1 MSHRFRDSH
10 EQPSSLPRRY
20 FSLPKSYQTQNS
32 SVDSTKD
39 SSLSSRY
46 RSSSSSSTPS
56 SQSLQ
61 LGSSRTYGSATSSV
75 LTDVKRPLSHRP
87 GSNALS
93 PTSRTGNLRKN
104 SYPLTSSS
112 SVHTF
117 TPSYTTK
124 HVFSTSHRGSSSSL
138 GGSSDFS
145 WARGEMPVR
154 QRSSISLRETQSV
167 WGPDGP
173 PKRQNS
179 SSSLRDSPFIK
190 PGRSY
195 SSKGRSN
202 SEDTHSTSRKK
213 TSLADTERLSRS
225 VSPTPTVSYAGRS
238 ESKKR
243 DLSSDGKASLDKVT
257 ASKPVS
263 PDTQVRGDA
272 SEIRDGLVSQNS
284 GSAGTMLTRSASPP
298 TVQYKGSE
306 PLKERTP
313 SPKSPTVQHFS
324 SVIRRESPSSKSEVS
339 SSSGSRRLSGASQG
353 SLSDN
358 VDDDLESSAAR
369 DISVLS
375 REIASTYEGSL
386 GRSDSRKGR
395 FLSEKEKTNRKPE
408 EECDKGTKAVDK
420 EGSRKMKAN
429 KEKQFLREKSPPK
442 EKSTLFHKGH
452 RRSSSTG
459 STVTKD
465 DTKKSGKKFSTVFSR
480 KKPHSTDSEGE
491 EERSQR
497 KGLLPH
503 KGSKESLRG
512 NNRRGSSP
520 SSHSVSPLPRRK
532 ISSPGRFITYSS
544 DSQTASEE
552 PKKFSVPGKFFANKE
567 SKSGAESGDVEA
579 EGGGASASSKRRVS
593 LPGKIG
599 FPRSSST
606 ERASTAAS
614 KEEPSVD
621 PALLRRRRSNF
632 KKAQSFDVNNDPS
645 KNSMLN
651 KFKFWDL
658 SKKDRSAEEGKSPSS
673 SPAETL
679 GRKTTKNSSRE
690 ELKKKSPAT
699 RRDGARTVGLEV
711 SSQLTD
717 SSAKKKLEDKHSK
730 VSPKVKHTAKGDSL
744 VTNSGKD
751 AKVVYVGPVTKSS
764 PGQVGARKQGQ
775 KVTVDKKERVKPEV
789 VATDSKVRKSKVDVK
804 EQTEEKVSLEN
815 KKSVES
821 KGAAT
826 GAATVA
832 TEQKSDATKVIK
844 SFNEVS
850 TRDTVSKLRER
861 RRRRREER
869 ERFFAGTESA
879 PKESS
884 EVKDAMK
891 KEQGQQESESTK
903 GSVSD
908 HSDGKN
914 NQVDAK
920 IASEKR
926 DELSQNH
933 KKLEPTPKL
942 RVIGKMHTAD
952 DILQNGHKVNFRKL
966 RSQSIASAVHA
977 DIISDLIRENGLETK
992 TKNEVK
998 IPSVAELRMK
1008 FMNSKDDGKIL
1019 PSRTILKLSDRPN
1032 SVCGEILSPT
1042 EMKKFDDINFSLA
1055 KKSSVED
1062 VEAKK
1067 FSDSSS
1073 ESLLTAGQWKPIL
1086 KKINTPSPPPVNES
1100 TFKGEKKVENV
1111 AKEENK
1117 EETPEQEE
1125 LSINPGIVN
1134 DTLKRRRGSKTKK
1147 RKKSIFGTDKEKE
1160 KEREPKSPDEE
1171 TDMPQHGAVSAA
1183 IKAMFSRRPSSAEKT
1198 KSARKQRL
1206 KSAPES
1212 TTHGEA
1218 LKSGAERE
1226 RTMSAPS
1233 EIARKSPEV
1242 PPVQEHA
1249 ATKIDRVELSTT
1261 KHHEKAEKTQEGK
1274 NDENCKDIEVQ
1285 LQPLPEIQ
1293 EKPKE
1298 RKSLKK
1304 PSTNKKR
1311 VFRSTMKPFG
1321 LMKTKSES
1329 NISQLRIVSVDIP
1342 LDNDPE
1348 EEKKNNDKLITNE
1361 PDKIII
1367 SHEETKDSQQKG
1379 RKPSVFE
1386 ESLKEFY
1393 PNSTTGEESNKHVP
1407 EVTLEDL
1414 DAVSGQ
1420 TTQQLKSPA
1429 DDRMKIRPR
1438 RRHQTTT
1445 NPVKSLQQRND
1456 VRTDTEVERPRIE
1469 KKPVTSEHPVIKR
1482 KKKKYKDPDNLWRR
1496 HTVNLAASAIAGLAS
1511 TEDFTKVRL
1520 KKTAG
1525 PDEKDEYRGTKSTML
1540 IHIKGRRNLQ
1550 VRLVEPSV
1558 RSLNSGDCFALVTEK
1573 DLFSWIGRDCNPYE
1587 KAKVTEIVSKIKA
1600 KSELDCKARDI
1611 VTIEDGDGDC
1621 GAALE
1626 KFLRILKDD
1635 SGSKEIRDAKS
1646 MPKDEEY
1653 EKGCVRGNMVYK
1665 IHWTEPPTLMPVESM
1680 CGHIPQVAILDTK
1693 EVFIFDFGSELY
1705 VWNGQQSLSGQRKS
1719 AFALAKQLYNE
1730 AFKPHGIFDPI
1741 FPYGKPENGSVEV
1754 DNKTASQRPSWT
1766 LFARLHEKAETILFR
1781 EKFLDWPDPTKIIRM
1796 KGHPSMLELSNQ
1808 EKPPPVEL
1816 KPCDPKSLLKS
1827 PPPLECQSFE
1837 GVNVGRGKGIPTVCV
1852 GDIYKEGNLV
1862 TTVGLKV
1869 WHINEYRHFEL
1880 SPAHHGHFHSGEG
1893 YVIRWAYFVLTDRIA
1908 RDRKSRCRSTVTGR
1922 ERCAYFFWQGNDCS
1936 VNEKGAAAIMAVEL
1950 DEEKGPQVRVVQGK
1964 ENPVFLGLFKGG
1976 MIIHNGSVLKSPLDP
1991 EKKNPVDENT
2001 ATFSDTST
2009 TRMFVIRN
2017 EEPEEACLNQVKA
2030 SSYSLRSRTSL
2041 LLVVCKEAHIYLW
2054 HGCKSSS
2061 DSRSTAKA
2069 AAEKMKERK
2078 SVECNLD
2085 GLPAV
2090 SLSEVEEGS
2099 EKQDF
2104 WKAIGGKKYYYSLAN
2119 DPSKH
2124 NYQPRLFELSSATG
2138 KFISSEVL
2146 CPSRSEPKL
2155 CPFPFIQEDLYT
2167 AKQPGLFIVDGYY
2180 DVYVWEGWMPEDDDD
2195 VRTGSGRQRWDRDR
2209 RLAMETALSYAKE
2222 AGKRVSHR
2230 VYVVYAGMEPMTF
2243 KALFPYWNDTPD
2255 VIRIQ
2260 KQDGKH
2266 SNTKHYASDLLKE
2279 FTKESY
2285 SLSELQK
2292 VPPPQ
2297 GVDPAKLEAYLSD
2310 SSFQELF
2317 KMDKEAFNKLPGW
2330 RQVKLKKDVGLF

>member
-124 HVFSTSHRGSSSSL
+124 HVFTTSHRGSSSSL

-167 WGPDGP
+167 WEPDGP

-179 SSSLRDSPFIK
+179 SSSLRDSPFVK

-202 SEDTHSTSRKK
+202 SEDTHPTSQKK

-298 TVQYKGSE
+298 TVHYKGSE

-313 SPKSPTVQHFS
+313 SPKSSTVQHFS
-324 SVIRRESPSSKSEVS
+324 SVVRRESPSSKSEVS

-358 VDDDLESSAAR
+358 GDDDLESSAAR

-395 FLSEKEKTNRKPE
+395 FLSEKEKTNCKPE
-408 EECDKGTKAVDK
+408 EECDKGTKTVDK

-429 KEKQFLREKSPPK
+429 KGKQFLREKSPPK

-552 PKKFSVPGKFFANKE
+552 PTKFSVPGKFFANKE
-567 SKSGAESGDVEA
+567 SKSGAESGDLEA
-579 EGGGASASSKRRVS
+579 EDGGASASSKRRVS
-593 LPGKIG
+593 LPGKLG

-606 ERASTAAS
+606 ERASTAAW

-658 SKKDRSAEEGKSPSS
+658 SKKDRSPEEGKSPSS

-679 GRKTTKNSSRE
+679 RRKTTKNSSGE

-699 RRDGARTVGLEV
+699 RRDGARTVGMGV
-711 SSQLTD
+711 SLQLTD

-730 VSPKVKHTAKGDSL
+730 GSPKVKHTAKGDSL

-789 VATDSKVRKSKVDVK
+789 LATDSKVRKSKVDVK

-826 GAATVA
+826 CAATVA

-879 PKESS
+879 PKESN

-891 KEQGQQESESTK
+891 KDQGQQESESTK
-903 GSVSD
+903 GLVSD
-908 HSDGKN
+908 HSDGKS

-952 DILQNGHKVNFRKL
+952 DILQNGHKVNFRNL

-1086 KKINTPSPPPVNES
+1086 KKINTPSSPPVTES
-1100 TFKGEKKVENV
+1100 TFKGEKKDENV

-1218 LKSGAERE
+1218 LKSVPERE

-1261 KHHEKAEKTQEGK
+1261 KDHEKEEKTQEGK

-1304 PSTNKKR
+1304 
-1311 VFRSTMKPFG
+1311 
-1321 LMKTKSES
+1321 
-1329 NISQLRIVSVDIP
+1329 
-1342 LDNDPE
+1342 
-1348 EEKKNNDKLITNE
+1348 
-1361 PDKIII
+1361 
-1367 SHEETKDSQQKG
+1367 
-1379 RKPSVFE
+1379 RK
-1386 ESLKEFY
+1386 
-1393 PNSTTGEESNKHVP
+1393 
-1407 EVTLEDL
+1407 
-1414 DAVSGQ
+1414 
-1420 TTQQLKSPA
+1420 
-1429 DDRMKIRPR
+1429 
-1438 RRHQTTT
+1438 
-1445 NPVKSLQQRND
+1445 
-1456 VRTDTEVERPRIE
+1456 
-1469 KKPVTSEHPVIKR
+1469 
-1482 KKKKYKDPDNLWRR
+1482 
-1496 HTVNLAASAIAGLAS
+1496 
-1511 TEDFTKVRL
+1511 
-1520 KKTAG
+1520 
-1525 PDEKDEYRGTKSTML
+1525 
-1540 IHIKGRRNLQ
+1540 
-1550 VRLVEPSV
+1550 
-1558 RSLNSGDCFALVTEK
+1558 
-1573 DLFSWIGRDCNPYE
+1573 
-1587 KAKVTEIVSKIKA
+1587 
-1600 KSELDCKARDI
+1600 
-1611 VTIEDGDGDC
+1611 
-1621 GAALE
+1621 
-1626 KFLRILKDD
+1626 
-1635 SGSKEIRDAKS
+1635 
-1646 MPKDEEY
+1646 
-1653 EKGCVRGNMVYK
+1653 
-1665 IHWTEPPTLMPVESM
+1665 
-1680 CGHIPQVAILDTK
+1680 
-1693 EVFIFDFGSELY
+1693 
-1705 VWNGQQSLSGQRKS
+1705 
-1719 AFALAKQLYNE
+1719 
-1730 AFKPHGIFDPI
+1730 
-1741 FPYGKPENGSVEV
+1741 
-1754 DNKTASQRPSWT
+1754 
-1766 LFARLHEKAETILFR
+1766 
-1781 EKFLDWPDPTKIIRM
+1781 
-1796 KGHPSMLELSNQ
+1796 
-1808 EKPPPVEL
+1808 
-1816 KPCDPKSLLKS
+1816 
-1827 PPPLECQSFE
+1827 
-1837 GVNVGRGKGIPTVCV
+1837 
-1852 GDIYKEGNLV
+1852 
-1862 TTVGLKV
+1862 
-1869 WHINEYRHFEL
+1869 
-1880 SPAHHGHFHSGEG
+1880 
-1893 YVIRWAYFVLTDRIA
+1893 
-1908 RDRKSRCRSTVTGR
+1908 
-1922 ERCAYFFWQGNDCS
+1922 
-1936 VNEKGAAAIMAVEL
+1936 
-1950 DEEKGPQVRVVQGK
+1950 
-1964 ENPVFLGLFKGG
+1964 
-1976 MIIHNGSVLKSPLDP
+1976 
-1991 EKKNPVDENT
+1991 
-2001 ATFSDTST
+2001 
-2009 TRMFVIRN
+2009 
-2017 EEPEEACLNQVKA
+2017 
-2030 SSYSLRSRTSL
+2030 
-2041 LLVVCKEAHIYLW
+2041 
-2054 HGCKSSS
+2054 
-2061 DSRSTAKA
+2061 
-2069 AAEKMKERK
+2069 
-2078 SVECNLD
+2078 
-2085 GLPAV
+2085 
-2090 SLSEVEEGS
+2090 
-2099 EKQDF
+2099 
-2104 WKAIGGKKYYYSLAN
+2104 
-2119 DPSKH
+2119 
-2124 NYQPRLFELSSATG
+2124 
-2138 KFISSEVL
+2138 
-2146 CPSRSEPKL
+2146 
-2155 CPFPFIQEDLYT
+2155 
-2167 AKQPGLFIVDGYY
+2167 
-2180 DVYVWEGWMPEDDDD
+2180 
-2195 VRTGSGRQRWDRDR
+2195 
-2209 RLAMETALSYAKE
+2209 
-2222 AGKRVSHR
+2222 
-2230 VYVVYAGMEPMTF
+2230 
-2243 KALFPYWNDTPD
+2243 
-2255 VIRIQ
+2255 
-2260 KQDGKH
+2260 
-2266 SNTKHYASDLLKE
+2266 
-2279 FTKESY
+2279 
-2285 SLSELQK
+2285 
-2292 VPPPQ
+2292 
-2297 GVDPAKLEAYLSD
+2297 
-2310 SSFQELF
+2310 
-2317 KMDKEAFNKLPGW
+2317 
-2330 RQVKLKKDVGLF
+2330 

>member
-32 SVDSTKD
+32 SVDATRD

-56 SQSLQ
+56 SQSSQ
-61 LGSSRTYGSATSSV
+61 LGRSRTYGSATSSV

-93 PTSRTGNLRKN
+93 PTSRTGNVRKN

-195 SSKGRSN
+195 SSRGLSN
-202 SEDTHSTSRKK
+202 SDTHSSSQKK
-213 TSLADTERLSRS
+213 TTLAGTERLSRS
-225 VSPTPTVSYAGRS
+225 VSPTPTVSYAGCS
-238 ESKKR
+238 ENKER
-243 DLSSDGKASLDKVT
+243 DLSSDGEASLDKVT
-257 ASKPVS
+257 ASKSVS
-263 PDTQVRGDA
+263 PDIRVQRKKSDA
-272 SEIRDGLVSQNS
+272 TEIRDGRVSQNS
-284 GSAGTMLTRSASPP
+284 GSASTMLTRLVSPP

-306 PLKERTP
+306 PLEERTR

-324 SVIRRESPSSKSEVS
+324 GVLRKESPSSNSEVS

-358 VDDDLESSAAR
+358 GDDDQESSAAR

-395 FLSEKEKTNRKPE
+395 FLSEKEKINGKTE
-408 EECDKGTKAVDK
+408 EKCAKGTKTGDK
-420 EGSRKMKAN
+420 EGSHKMKAN

-465 DTKKSGKKFSTVFSR
+465 DTKKSGKIFSTVFSR

-497 KGLLPH
+497 KGLHPL

-520 SSHSVSPLPRRK
+520 SSRSVSPLPRRK

-567 SKSGAESGDVEA
+567 SKPGAESGDLAA

-593 LPGKIG
+593 LPGKLG

-606 ERASTAAS
+606 ERASTGAC

-651 KFKFWDL
+651 KLKFWDL
-658 SKKDRSAEEGKSPSS
+658 SKKDRSPEEGRSPSS
-673 SPAETL
+673 SPAGTL
-679 GRKTTKNSSRE
+679 VRKTTKNSSGE

-699 RRDGARTVGLEV
+699 RRDGARTVGVGV

-717 SSAKKKLEDKHSK
+717 SNAKKKLEDKHSK
-730 VSPKVKHTAKGDSL
+730 ASPKVKHTIKGDSL

-775 KVTVDKKERVKPEV
+775 KVNVENKDGVKPK
-789 VATDSKVRKSKVDVK
+789 VATTDAKVRKSEVDVK
-804 EQTEEKVSLEN
+804 EQTEAKVSLEN

-821 KGAAT
+821 KGVTT
-826 GAATVA
+826 GA
-832 TEQKSDATKVIK
+832 TEQKSDVTKVLK
-844 SFNEVS
+844 SFSEVS

-869 ERFFAGTESA
+869 ERFFAGVESA

-884 EVKDAMK
+884 EAKEGTKKD
-891 KEQGQQESESTK
+891 QGQRVSENTV
-903 GSVSD
+903 GLVSD

-914 NQVDAK
+914 NQVDVK
-920 IASEKR
+920 IASEKK
-926 DELSQNH
+926 DDLSQNH

-942 RVIGKMHTAD
+942 RVIGKMRTAD
-952 DILQNGHKVNFRKL
+952 DVLQNGHKVNFGKV
-966 RSQSIASAVHA
+966 RSRSIASAVHA

-998 IPSVAELRMK
+998 IPSVAELRTK
-1008 FMNSKDDGKIL
+1008 FMNSKDDSKIL

-1032 SVCGEILSPT
+1032 SICGEILSPT

-1073 ESLLTAGQWKPIL
+1073 ESLLTAGQCKPIL
-1086 KKINTPSPPPVNES
+1086 KKIDTTSLPPANES
-1100 TFKGEKKVENV
+1100 TFQGEDKVENV
-1111 AKEENK
+1111 TKKEYK
-1117 EETPEQEE
+1117 EETSEQEE

-1160 KEREPKSPDEE
+1160 KEKEPKSPDEE

-1212 TTHGEA
+1212 TTHCEA
-1218 LKSGAERE
+1218 MKSGTERE

-1233 EIARKSPEV
+1233 EIAGKSPEV
-1242 PPVQEHA
+1242 PPVQEHT
-1249 ATKIDRVELSTT
+1249 ATKIDRVELSVT
-1261 KHHEKAEKTQEGK
+1261 KDHEKEEKMQEGK
-1274 NDENCKDIEVQ
+1274 NDENGKDIELQ

-1304 PSTNKKR
+1304 
-1311 VFRSTMKPFG
+1311 
-1321 LMKTKSES
+1321 
-1329 NISQLRIVSVDIP
+1329 
-1342 LDNDPE
+1342 
-1348 EEKKNNDKLITNE
+1348 
-1361 PDKIII
+1361 
-1367 SHEETKDSQQKG
+1367 
-1379 RKPSVFE
+1379 RK
-1386 ESLKEFY
+1386 
-1393 PNSTTGEESNKHVP
+1393 
-1407 EVTLEDL
+1407 
-1414 DAVSGQ
+1414 
-1420 TTQQLKSPA
+1420 
-1429 DDRMKIRPR
+1429 
-1438 RRHQTTT
+1438 
-1445 NPVKSLQQRND
+1445 
-1456 VRTDTEVERPRIE
+1456 
-1469 KKPVTSEHPVIKR
+1469 
-1482 KKKKYKDPDNLWRR
+1482 
-1496 HTVNLAASAIAGLAS
+1496 
-1511 TEDFTKVRL
+1511 
-1520 KKTAG
+1520 
-1525 PDEKDEYRGTKSTML
+1525 
-1540 IHIKGRRNLQ
+1540 
-1550 VRLVEPSV
+1550 
-1558 RSLNSGDCFALVTEK
+1558 
-1573 DLFSWIGRDCNPYE
+1573 
-1587 KAKVTEIVSKIKA
+1587 
-1600 KSELDCKARDI
+1600 
-1611 VTIEDGDGDC
+1611 
-1621 GAALE
+1621 
-1626 KFLRILKDD
+1626 
-1635 SGSKEIRDAKS
+1635 
-1646 MPKDEEY
+1646 
-1653 EKGCVRGNMVYK
+1653 
-1665 IHWTEPPTLMPVESM
+1665 
-1680 CGHIPQVAILDTK
+1680 
-1693 EVFIFDFGSELY
+1693 
-1705 VWNGQQSLSGQRKS
+1705 
-1719 AFALAKQLYNE
+1719 
-1730 AFKPHGIFDPI
+1730 
-1741 FPYGKPENGSVEV
+1741 
-1754 DNKTASQRPSWT
+1754 
-1766 LFARLHEKAETILFR
+1766 
-1781 EKFLDWPDPTKIIRM
+1781 
-1796 KGHPSMLELSNQ
+1796 
-1808 EKPPPVEL
+1808 
-1816 KPCDPKSLLKS
+1816 
-1827 PPPLECQSFE
+1827 
-1837 GVNVGRGKGIPTVCV
+1837 
-1852 GDIYKEGNLV
+1852 
-1862 TTVGLKV
+1862 
-1869 WHINEYRHFEL
+1869 
-1880 SPAHHGHFHSGEG
+1880 
-1893 YVIRWAYFVLTDRIA
+1893 
-1908 RDRKSRCRSTVTGR
+1908 
-1922 ERCAYFFWQGNDCS
+1922 
-1936 VNEKGAAAIMAVEL
+1936 
-1950 DEEKGPQVRVVQGK
+1950 
-1964 ENPVFLGLFKGG
+1964 
-1976 MIIHNGSVLKSPLDP
+1976 
-1991 EKKNPVDENT
+1991 
-2001 ATFSDTST
+2001 
-2009 TRMFVIRN
+2009 
-2017 EEPEEACLNQVKA
+2017 
-2030 SSYSLRSRTSL
+2030 
-2041 LLVVCKEAHIYLW
+2041 
-2054 HGCKSSS
+2054 
-2061 DSRSTAKA
+2061 
-2069 AAEKMKERK
+2069 
-2078 SVECNLD
+2078 
-2085 GLPAV
+2085 
-2090 SLSEVEEGS
+2090 
-2099 EKQDF
+2099 
-2104 WKAIGGKKYYYSLAN
+2104 
-2119 DPSKH
+2119 
-2124 NYQPRLFELSSATG
+2124 
-2138 KFISSEVL
+2138 
-2146 CPSRSEPKL
+2146 
-2155 CPFPFIQEDLYT
+2155 
-2167 AKQPGLFIVDGYY
+2167 
-2180 DVYVWEGWMPEDDDD
+2180 
-2195 VRTGSGRQRWDRDR
+2195 
-2209 RLAMETALSYAKE
+2209 
-2222 AGKRVSHR
+2222 
-2230 VYVVYAGMEPMTF
+2230 
-2243 KALFPYWNDTPD
+2243 
-2255 VIRIQ
+2255 
-2260 KQDGKH
+2260 
-2266 SNTKHYASDLLKE
+2266 
-2279 FTKESY
+2279 
-2285 SLSELQK
+2285 
-2292 VPPPQ
+2292 
-2297 GVDPAKLEAYLSD
+2297 
-2310 SSFQELF
+2310 
-2317 KMDKEAFNKLPGW
+2317 
-2330 RQVKLKKDVGLF
+2330 

>member
-61 LGSSRTYGSATSSV
+61 QGSSRTYGSATSSV

-87 GSNALS
+87 EGNALS

-195 SSKGRSN
+195 SSRGQSN
-202 SEDTHSTSRKK
+202 SDTHSTSRKK

-257 ASKPVS
+257 ASKPLS
-263 PDTQVRGDA
+263 PYTQVQGDA
-272 SEIRDGLVSQNS
+272 TEIRDGLVSQNS
-284 GSAGTMLTRSASPP
+284 GSAGAMLTRSASHP

-324 SVIRRESPSSKSEVS
+324 GVLRKESPSSKSEVS
-339 SSSGSRRLSGASQG
+339 SCSGSRRLSRASQG

-358 VDDDLESSAAR
+358 GDDNLESSAAR

-395 FLSEKEKTNRKPE
+395 FLSEKEKTNSKPE
-408 EECDKGTKAVDK
+408 EKCANDTKTVDK

-459 STVTKD
+459 STGTKD

-480 KKPHSTDSEGE
+480 KKPHSTDSGGE

-567 SKSGAESGDVEA
+567 SKSGAESGDLEA
-579 EGGGASASSKRRVS
+579 EDGGASASSKRRVS
-593 LPGKIG
+593 LPGKLG

-658 SKKDRSAEEGKSPSS
+658 SKKDRSPEEGKSPSS

-679 GRKTTKNSSRE
+679 GRKTTKNSSGE

-699 RRDGARTVGLEV
+699 RRDGARTVGVGV

-717 SSAKKKLEDKHSK
+717 SIAKKKLEEKHSK
-730 VSPKVKHTAKGDSL
+730 VSPKVKHTVKGDSL

-764 PGQVGARKQGQ
+764 PSQVGARKQGQ

-789 VATDSKVRKSKVDVK
+789 VATGAKVRKSEVDVK

-826 GAATVA
+826 GA

-869 ERFFAGTESA
+869 ERFFAGTEPA

-891 KEQGQQESESTK
+891 KYQGQQESESTE
-903 GSVSD
+903 GLVSD

-920 IASEKR
+920 IAAEKR

-1008 FMNSKDDGKIL
+1008 FMDSKDDGKIL

-1062 VEAKK
+1062 VEGKK

-1100 TFKGEKKVENV
+1100 TFKGEKKDENV

-1198 KSARKQRL
+1198 KSTRKQRL

-1218 LKSGAERE
+1218 LKSGPERE

-1242 PPVQEHA
+1242 PTVQEHA

-1261 KHHEKAEKTQEGK
+1261 KDHEKEEKTQEGK
-1274 NDENCKDIEVQ
+1274 NDENCKDNEVQ

-1304 PSTNKKR
+1304 
-1311 VFRSTMKPFG
+1311 
-1321 LMKTKSES
+1321 
-1329 NISQLRIVSVDIP
+1329 
-1342 LDNDPE
+1342 
-1348 EEKKNNDKLITNE
+1348 
-1361 PDKIII
+1361 
-1367 SHEETKDSQQKG
+1367 
-1379 RKPSVFE
+1379 RK
-1386 ESLKEFY
+1386 
-1393 PNSTTGEESNKHVP
+1393 
-1407 EVTLEDL
+1407 
-1414 DAVSGQ
+1414 
-1420 TTQQLKSPA
+1420 
-1429 DDRMKIRPR
+1429 
-1438 RRHQTTT
+1438 
-1445 NPVKSLQQRND
+1445 
-1456 VRTDTEVERPRIE
+1456 
-1469 KKPVTSEHPVIKR
+1469 
-1482 KKKKYKDPDNLWRR
+1482 
-1496 HTVNLAASAIAGLAS
+1496 
-1511 TEDFTKVRL
+1511 
-1520 KKTAG
+1520 
-1525 PDEKDEYRGTKSTML
+1525 
-1540 IHIKGRRNLQ
+1540 
-1550 VRLVEPSV
+1550 
-1558 RSLNSGDCFALVTEK
+1558 
-1573 DLFSWIGRDCNPYE
+1573 
-1587 KAKVTEIVSKIKA
+1587 
-1600 KSELDCKARDI
+1600 
-1611 VTIEDGDGDC
+1611 
-1621 GAALE
+1621 
-1626 KFLRILKDD
+1626 
-1635 SGSKEIRDAKS
+1635 
-1646 MPKDEEY
+1646 
-1653 EKGCVRGNMVYK
+1653 
-1665 IHWTEPPTLMPVESM
+1665 
-1680 CGHIPQVAILDTK
+1680 
-1693 EVFIFDFGSELY
+1693 
-1705 VWNGQQSLSGQRKS
+1705 
-1719 AFALAKQLYNE
+1719 
-1730 AFKPHGIFDPI
+1730 
-1741 FPYGKPENGSVEV
+1741 
-1754 DNKTASQRPSWT
+1754 
-1766 LFARLHEKAETILFR
+1766 
-1781 EKFLDWPDPTKIIRM
+1781 
-1796 KGHPSMLELSNQ
+1796 
-1808 EKPPPVEL
+1808 
-1816 KPCDPKSLLKS
+1816 
-1827 PPPLECQSFE
+1827 
-1837 GVNVGRGKGIPTVCV
+1837 
-1852 GDIYKEGNLV
+1852 
-1862 TTVGLKV
+1862 
-1869 WHINEYRHFEL
+1869 
-1880 SPAHHGHFHSGEG
+1880 
-1893 YVIRWAYFVLTDRIA
+1893 
-1908 RDRKSRCRSTVTGR
+1908 
-1922 ERCAYFFWQGNDCS
+1922 
-1936 VNEKGAAAIMAVEL
+1936 
-1950 DEEKGPQVRVVQGK
+1950 
-1964 ENPVFLGLFKGG
+1964 
-1976 MIIHNGSVLKSPLDP
+1976 
-1991 EKKNPVDENT
+1991 
-2001 ATFSDTST
+2001 
-2009 TRMFVIRN
+2009 
-2017 EEPEEACLNQVKA
+2017 
-2030 SSYSLRSRTSL
+2030 
-2041 LLVVCKEAHIYLW
+2041 
-2054 HGCKSSS
+2054 
-2061 DSRSTAKA
+2061 
-2069 AAEKMKERK
+2069 
-2078 SVECNLD
+2078 
-2085 GLPAV
+2085 
-2090 SLSEVEEGS
+2090 
-2099 EKQDF
+2099 
-2104 WKAIGGKKYYYSLAN
+2104 
-2119 DPSKH
+2119 
-2124 NYQPRLFELSSATG
+2124 
-2138 KFISSEVL
+2138 
-2146 CPSRSEPKL
+2146 
-2155 CPFPFIQEDLYT
+2155 
-2167 AKQPGLFIVDGYY
+2167 
-2180 DVYVWEGWMPEDDDD
+2180 
-2195 VRTGSGRQRWDRDR
+2195 
-2209 RLAMETALSYAKE
+2209 
-2222 AGKRVSHR
+2222 
-2230 VYVVYAGMEPMTF
+2230 
-2243 KALFPYWNDTPD
+2243 
-2255 VIRIQ
+2255 
-2260 KQDGKH
+2260 
-2266 SNTKHYASDLLKE
+2266 
-2279 FTKESY
+2279 
-2285 SLSELQK
+2285 
-2292 VPPPQ
+2292 
-2297 GVDPAKLEAYLSD
+2297 
-2310 SSFQELF
+2310 
-2317 KMDKEAFNKLPGW
+2317 
-2330 RQVKLKKDVGLF
+2330 